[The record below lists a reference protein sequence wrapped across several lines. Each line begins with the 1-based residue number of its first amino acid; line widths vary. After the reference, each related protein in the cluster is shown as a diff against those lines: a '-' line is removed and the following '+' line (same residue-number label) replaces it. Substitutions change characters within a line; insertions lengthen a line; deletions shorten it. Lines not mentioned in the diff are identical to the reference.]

1 MELKQASIL
10 LVDDEP
16 FLREIM
22 GVWLARAAGQ
32 VLCAENG
39 AEALKVLAANKID
52 LIVSDV
58 RMPVMDGIALLKK
71 IKETGGPT
79 PRVIFITG
87 FSDITLR
94 EAFDMGV
101 EAVLEKPI
109 PREELLSIAA
119 RALAEADE
127 LWREPPGAAPAMK
140 LRITLPKLTTAL
152 QEKRI
157 VFGRRGFC
165 IDTAHGLR
173 EGPVEFAVEFSD
185 DRAVLAGQGVVR
197 WIAPEEGKAGIEIT
211 CLDDASRTWVVD
223 HVERSQPFA
232 FIPGF
237 AGRDSSLQTNIV

>member
-22 GVWLARAAGQ
+22 GVWLGRAAGQ

-140 LRITLPKLTTAL
+140 LKTHSSQADNRVAGKTDCVWP
-152 QEKRI
+152 Q
-157 VFGRRGFC
+157 
-165 IDTAHGLR
+165 GL
-173 EGPVEFAVEFSD
+173 
-185 DRAVLAGQGVVR
+185 L
-197 WIAPEEGKAGIEIT
+197 
-211 CLDDASRTWVVD
+211 
-223 HVERSQPFA
+223 H
-232 FIPGF
+232 
-237 AGRDSSLQTNIV
+237 